1 MPVLLRYGLSFVTI
15 VWVLPSGASNHA
27 KVLSILKQ
35 TKYASYKKTPAISP
49 REWRRL
55 KVGDLSVG
63 FYLWM
68 STQNHKLLLFSQ
80 TYLLSRK
87 QHQAFCA
94 GLHEHLPPVQGPKKG
109 PLQTRSGWP
118 EHPFS
123 PASQEST
130 PPIKSN
136 SEALHML
143 QVFLFVLTAKV
154 RRRVMECV
162 QFKMMTK
169 LLISWSYQ

>member
-35 TKYASYKKTPAISP
+35 TKYASYKETPAISP

-55 KVGDLSVG
+55 KEDLSVG
-63 FYLWM
+63 FYLWT

-80 TYLLSRK
+80 TYVLSRK
-87 QHQAFCA
+87 QHQAFCM
-94 GLHEHLPPVQGPKKG
+94 GLHKHLPPAQGPKKG

-118 EHPFS
+118 KHPFS

-130 PPIKSN
+130 PPITATVK
-136 SEALHML
+136 HFML

-169 LLISWSYQ
+169 LFIGWSYQ